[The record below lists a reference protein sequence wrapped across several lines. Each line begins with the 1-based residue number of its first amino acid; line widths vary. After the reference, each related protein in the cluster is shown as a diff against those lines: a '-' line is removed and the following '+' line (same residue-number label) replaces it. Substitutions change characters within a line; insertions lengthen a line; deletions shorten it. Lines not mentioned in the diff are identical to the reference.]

1 MKTLKIMMMALMM
14 CSVFTSCSSNEEK
27 MVKSIKAY
35 IQKNWND
42 PNSYE
47 SVSFEKIDTALVCLE
62 CKELFKEIENNSS
75 YMDSS
80 SKIMEYLSN
89 NSESLSTQTW
99 DSLRFTAKSFQNRYE
114 HNYDSLNVLLKKAK
128 TNNKNSEI
136 DGFAVNHKLR
146 ISNKKGIKEIQ
157 EWRFFFDTEL
167 NVTDCF
173 RVDTPLEEI
182 EEDAEKI
189 LKNIERNL

>member
-1 MKTLKIMMMALMM
+1 MM

-27 MVKSIKAY
+27 MVESIKAY

-62 CKELFKEIENNSS
+62 CEDIFKEIDKNSS

-80 SKIMEYLSN
+80 SEINLYLLK
-89 NSESLSTQTW
+89 NSESIFTQTW
-99 DSLRFTAKSFQNRYE
+99 DSLRSKAKSFQNRYD
-114 HNYDSLNVLLKKAK
+114 HNYDSLNALLKIAK
-128 TNNKNSEI
+128 TKNKNSEI

-173 RVDTPLEEI
+173 RVDKPLEEI
-182 EEDAEKI
+182 EEDAEKV